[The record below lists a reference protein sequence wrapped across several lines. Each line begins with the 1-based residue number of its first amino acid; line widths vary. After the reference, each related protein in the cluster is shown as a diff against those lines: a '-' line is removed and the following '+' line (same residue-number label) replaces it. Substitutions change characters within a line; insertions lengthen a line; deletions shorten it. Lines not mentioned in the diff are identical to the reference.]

1 MDRDPLDDLLDKL
14 CSGDP
19 EAAREVFLA
28 FETYLRKV
36 VRRHLPAQLQG
47 KLDSVD
53 VVQSV
58 WADLV
63 HGFRTD
69 GWRFSDANHLRNFLI
84 KVTRN
89 RLIDRYRRLH
99 TSAERERPFAVE
111 PGAES
116 FAGRDPSPSQVVEA
130 DELWERM
137 LALSPPEHHEILRMK
152 RAGLPAPEIAARTGL
167 HEDSIRRILRNLA
180 RHLAAAASGDGE
192 PRPGSLP

>member
-1 MDRDPLDDLLDKL
+1 MDRDPLDDLLEKL
-14 CSGDP
+14 CSGDA
-19 EAAREVFLA
+19 EAARDVFLA

-36 VRRHLPAQLQG
+36 VRRHLPVQLQG

-63 HGFRTD
+63 HGFRSD

-99 TSAERERPFAVE
+99 TSAERERPLAADLGVDSY
-111 PGAES
+111 P
-116 FAGRDPSPSQVVEA
+116 GRDPSPSQVVEA
-130 DELWERM
+130 DELWEQM
-137 LALSPPEHHEILRMK
+137 LALSPPEHHEILRLK
-152 RAGLPAPEIAARTGL
+152 KQGLPAPEIAARTGL
-167 HEDSIRRILRNLA
+167 HQDSIRRILRNLA
-180 RHLAAAASGDGE
+180 RQLAAAAATSEG
-192 PRPGSLP
+192 PQSGSLP